1 MKKVL
6 AGTIALIILLV
17 VIVPAVV
24 IRSLFV
30 FEPPVKPKNP
40 LYKGEDVVIKVYLP
54 NQDKIIAMNLEEYI
68 KGVVAAE
75 MPAQFEP
82 EALKAQAVAARTY
95 AVKNMVVFGGKG
107 AEGHPGADISA
118 DHKEGQAWLDEKELM
133 ARWGPLSYTL
143 YWNKIAKAVEETR
156 GIIITYQGEP
166 IQAVFHS
173 TSGERTASAQE
184 VWGFDYPYLKS
195 VPCQW
200 DKQSPRYSDAKSFA
214 LSDIAAR
221 LGDDTEIMTA
231 AQNSDGQVAQI
242 TEMTDSGRVKQ
253 IRIGSKVLAGTVVR
267 DKLELR
273 STNFQVQ
280 MEGDKMIF
288 KTIGY
293 GHGVGLCQYGADG
306 MAKEGKDYKYILQY
320 YYTGVNLKSIQES

>member
-6 AGTIALIILLV
+6 AGTIALVVLLV
-17 VIVPAVV
+17 LVVPAVV
-24 IRSLFV
+24 IHSLFV
-30 FEPPVKPKNP
+30 FVPPNKSERA
-40 LYKGEDVVIKVYLP
+40 LYKGEDIVIRVYLP
-54 NQDKIIAMNLEEYI
+54 DQDKIMELNLEEYI

-95 AVKNMVVFGGKG
+95 AVKNMIAFGGKG
-107 AEGHPGADISA
+107 VTGHPGADIST
-118 DHKEGQAWLDEKELM
+118 DHKEGQAWLDEKELVT
-133 ARWGPLSYTL
+133 RWGPLSYTV
-143 YWNKIAKAVEETR
+143 YWNKISKAVEETR

-166 IQAVFHS
+166 IHAVFHS

-200 DKQSPRYSDAKSFA
+200 DKQSPRYSDAKTFA

-221 LGDDTEIMTA
+221 LGEDTEIITA
-231 AQNSDGQVAQI
+231 AQNPNGQVAEI
-242 TEMTDSGRVKQ
+242 TEMTDSGRVSQ
-253 IRIGSKVLAGTVVR
+253 VRIGSKVLSGSVVR

-280 MEGDKMIF
+280 LAGDKMIF

-306 MAKEGKDYKYILQY
+306 MAKEGKDYKYILRY
-320 YYTGVNLKSIQES
+320 YYTGIDFKNILES